1 MTQDIAHP
9 ILQKAIQGLN
19 VSKEFKAMAKA
30 NGYKT
35 LQNILDHPLH
45 ELPFKKLSGY
55 RMLKEFL
62 DILDEQGLNEKIEE
76 LSE

>member
-1 MTQDIAHP
+1 MTLDIAHP

-55 RMLKEFL
+55 RMLKEFIDL
-62 DILDEQGLNEKIEE
+62 IEE
-76 LSE
+76 NGLANLIDE

>member
-55 RMLKEFL
+55 RMLKELL
-62 DILDEQGLNEKIEE
+62 DIFNENELEHLLDGLDN
-76 LSE
+76 

>member
-35 LQNILDHPLH
+35 LQNLLDHPLH

-62 DILDEQGLNEKIEE
+62 DLLDENGIGDLVND
-76 LSE
+76 

>member
-1 MTQDIAHP
+1 MTLDIAHP

-45 ELPFKKLSGY
+45 ELPFKTHSGY
-55 RMLKEFL
+55 RILKELL
-62 DILDEQGLNEKIEE
+62 DILDDHGVNSHLDD
-76 LSE
+76 

>member
-1 MTQDIAHP
+1 MTLDIAHP

-35 LQNILDHPLH
+35 LQHILDHPLH
-45 ELPFKKLSGY
+45 ELPFKAKSGY
-55 RMLKEFL
+55 RMLKEML
-62 DILDEQGLNEKIEE
+62 DILDENGLQDLTEE
-76 LSE
+76 

>member
-1 MTQDIAHP
+1 MTQDIVHP

-45 ELPFKKLSGY
+45 ELPFKLLSGY
-55 RMLKEFL
+55 RILKELL
-62 DILDEQGLNEKIEE
+62 DILEQNN
-76 LSE
+76 LSELIDDLAD